1 MRVIIY
7 IFILL
12 SMVLTAEA
20 RDAELVVEK
29 YPPFFNN
36 ELPGGGMIPEIIDAA
51 FKAAKSDFKVKI
63 VHKPYARAIRELKK
77 GLYPMHSGASSHEM
91 NSEDMKLI
99 KIYTPINVR
108 WILVRY
114 NKDIPKDLK
123 KLTIGTYI
131 DSFDSKLLRE
141 QGYTVD
147 EKPTLDSQLKSLYSG
162 RVDLISLVDLA
173 FYSKVKELYPSEVNK
188 FKEKTYL
195 LIGGD
200 IYISLK
206 HPQGKEINEVFE
218 KGFKIIKKDGT
229 FLKIVEKYYGK
240 GKVPKEIIETK

>member
-7 IFILL
+7 VFILL
-12 SMVLTAEA
+12 SIALSAEA

-36 ELPGGGMIPEIIDAA
+36 ELAGGGMIPEIIDSA
-51 FKAAKSDFKVKI
+51 FKAANSDFKVKI
-63 VHKPYARAIRELKK
+63 IHKPYARAIRELKK

-91 NSEDMKLI
+91 SSEDMKFI
-99 KIYTPINVR
+99 KVYTPINVR
-108 WILVRY
+108 WIFVSY
-114 NKDIPKDLK
+114 NKSVPKELK
-123 KLTIGTYI
+123 TLTIGTYI
-131 DSFDSKLLRE
+131 DSFEAKLLRE
-141 QGYTVD
+141 QGYKVD
-147 EKPTLDSQLKSLYSG
+147 EKPNLDSQLKSLYSG

-173 FYSKVKELYPSEVNK
+173 FYSKVKELYPNEINK

-206 HPQGKEINEVFE
+206 HPQGKEIDEVFE

-229 FLKIVEKYYGK
+229 LLKIVEKYYGK
-240 GKVPKEIIETK
+240 GKVPKEIIEIK